1 MYKEE
6 KFTTFSN
13 EKTHMNVDILDRL
26 EDYCGKDYVPMHM
39 PGAKRNTDLFKMGNP
54 YGLDITEIDGFDN
67 MHHATDII
75 KEAIKS
81 RYSRGGRY
89 RFYMNTC
96 FFIYYLLVE

>member
-13 EKTHMNVDILDRL
+13 EKTHMNVDILNRL

-75 KEAIKS
+75 KEAFERASKVFGADE
-81 RYSRGGRY
+81 GGWERKGHA
-89 RFYMNTC
+89 FC
-96 FFIYYLLVE
+96 S